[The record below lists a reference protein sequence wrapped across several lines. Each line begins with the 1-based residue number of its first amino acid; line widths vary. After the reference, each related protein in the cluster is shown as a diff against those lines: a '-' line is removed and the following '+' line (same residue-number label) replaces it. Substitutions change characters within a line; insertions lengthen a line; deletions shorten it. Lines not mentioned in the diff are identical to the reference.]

1 MAANKEACALE
12 AGGGIVVRFDIVCV
26 FFCVSFFGSFFGF
39 FKFFLDP

>member
-12 AGGGIVVRFDIVCV
+12 AGGGIVVRF
-26 FFCVSFFGSFFGF
+26 FCVSFLGSFFGF